1 VKASIKFLA
10 LTALVVGIPIT
21 GFAQSATEDTG
32 RGPSHLFGHHGQL
45 AISSDAALAI
55 THYSPGDYT
64 TITLQPAVDYFVIDN
79 FSVGGF
85 IGLDYTSFKNGS
97 TTRFSVGPRVG
108 YNLTLSD
115 LISIWPKIGFS
126 FATTS
131 TSIDAGTTGDNPD
144 VTITTND
151 NSGIALNLFVPIMF
165 HPAEHFFAGFGP
177 FLDTDLSGSDK
188 VTAFGLKLTLG
199 GWLEV

>member
-1 VKASIKFLA
+1 MKVSIKFLA
-10 LTALVVGIPIT
+10 SMALVVGIPIS

-32 RGPSHLFGHHGQL
+32 RGPSHRFGHQGEL

-55 THYSPGDYT
+55 THYSPGNYT
-64 TITLQPAVDYFVIDN
+64 TITLQPAVDYFIAEN
-79 FSVGGF
+79 FSIGGF
-85 IGLDYTSFKNGS
+85 IGLDYTSFESGS
-97 TTRFSVGPRVG
+97 TTRFGIGPRVG

-115 LISIWPKIGFS
+115 LVSVWPKVGFS
-126 FATTS
+126 FSTTS
-131 TSIDAGTTGDNPD
+131 TSIDGDAEDNPD

-165 HPAEHFFAGFGP
+165 HPAEHFFAGIGP
-177 FLDTDLSGSDK
+177 FLDTDLSGDDK

-199 GWLEV
+199 GWLDT